1 MALGH
6 RENQLE
12 LFDLRP
18 QAPPRPHRELVDR
31 FFLQLR
37 YDQLVLAGMAGV
49 IGVTVIFA
57 CGVERGKQLVRSERV
72 LLARQPSAAPRE
84 PARSGADSS
93 SAGTAPS
100 AAETAAEAPKGKPA
114 PAPATTQK
122 LKPATRL
129 ASTGETAA
137 SQAVPSGTS
146 RYAIQ
151 VVTYSRPQLAR
162 QELERLKAKGERA
175 FLVILNGHTR
185 VYVGPFP
192 SKTHAAEKLS
202 TLKAAYR
209 DCFVRAL

>member
-1 MALGH
+1 MAVER

-12 LFDLRP
+12 LFELRP
-18 QAPPRPHRELVDR
+18 EAPPRPHRELVDR
-31 FFLQLR
+31 IFLQLR

-49 IGVTVIFA
+49 ISVTIVFA
-57 CGVERGKQLVRSERV
+57 CGVERGKQLVRSERS
-72 LLARQPSAAPRE
+72 LLARQQPAPTHH
-84 PARSGADSS
+84 PARTDRG
-93 SAGTAPS
+93 APS
-100 AAETAAEAPKGKPA
+100 TEATPATEAAAEAPKGKPA
-114 PAPATTQK
+114 PAPATTPK

-129 ASTGETAA
+129 AATAA
-137 SQAVPSGTS
+137 VPGAS

-151 VVTYSRPQLAR
+151 LITYSRPQLAR

-175 FLVILNGHTR
+175 FLRIVNGHTR

-192 SKTHAAEKLS
+192 SKTHATEKLS

>member
-1 MALGH
+1 MAWES

-12 LFDLRP
+12 LFEMRP

-31 FFLQLR
+31 LFFQLR

-57 CGVERGKQLVRSERV
+57 GGVERGKQLVRSERA
-72 LLARQPSAAPRE
+72 LLARQPSA
-84 PARSGADSS
+84 PALQPSRPAADSS
-93 SAGTAPS
+93 STKAAP
-100 AAETAAEAPKGKPA
+100 AEAAAEAPKDKPST
-114 PAPATTQK
+114 APATTPK

-129 ASTGETAA
+129 AATDGVAA
-137 SQAVPSGTS
+137 SAAAVPGTS

-151 VVTYSRPQLAR
+151 VITYSRPQLAR

-175 FLVILNGHTR
+175 FLLIVNGHTR

>member
-1 MALGH
+1 MAVER

-12 LFDLRP
+12 LFELRP
-18 QAPPRPHRELVDR
+18 EAPPRPHRELVDR
-31 FFLQLR
+31 IFLQLR

-49 IGVTVIFA
+49 ISVTIVFA
-57 CGVERGKQLVRSERV
+57 CGVERGKQLVRSERS
-72 LLARQPSAAPRE
+72 LLARQQPAPTHHPARTDRGAPSTEAAPATE
-84 PARSGADSS
+84 A
-93 SAGTAPS
+93 
-100 AAETAAEAPKGKPA
+100 AAEAPKGKPA
-114 PAPATTQK
+114 PAPATTPK
-122 LKPATRL
+122 LKPASRL
-129 ASTGETAA
+129 ASTGEAAA
-137 SQAVPSGTS
+137 SKAVPSGTS

-162 QELERLKAKGERA
+162 QELERLKARGERA
-175 FLVILNGHTR
+175 FLVILDGHTR

>member
-1 MALGH
+1 M
-6 RENQLE
+6 
-12 LFDLRP
+12 RP

-31 FFLQLR
+31 LFFQLR

-57 CGVERGKQLVRSERV
+57 GGVERGKQLVRSERA
-72 LLARQPSAAPRE
+72 LLARQPSTPAPQPE
-84 PARSGADSS
+84 HPATDSS
-93 SAGTAPS
+93 STKAAP
-100 AAETAAEAPKGKPA
+100 AEAAAEAPKDKPSTV
-114 PAPATTQK
+114 PATTPK

-129 ASTGETAA
+129 AATAA
-137 SQAVPSGTS
+137 VPGAS

-151 VVTYSRPQLAR
+151 LITYSRPQLAR

-175 FLVILNGHTR
+175 FLRIVNGHTR

-192 SKTHAAEKLS
+192 SKTHATEKLS

>member
-1 MALGH
+1 MAWEH
-6 RENQLE
+6 RENQPE
-12 LFDLRP
+12 LFEMRP

-31 FFLQLR
+31 LFFQLR

-57 CGVERGKQLVRSERV
+57 GGVERGKQLVRSERA
-72 LLARQPSAAPRE
+72 LLARQPSAPAPQPE
-84 PARSGADSS
+84 HPATDSS
-93 SAGTAPS
+93 STKAAP
-100 AAETAAEAPKGKPA
+100 AEAAAEAPKDKPST
-114 PAPATTQK
+114 APATTPK

-129 ASTGETAA
+129 AATEGAAASTAA
-137 SQAVPSGTS
+137 PAGTS

-151 VVTYSRPQLAR
+151 VITYSRPQLAR

-175 FLVILNGHTR
+175 FLLIVNGHTR